1 MMIRCINYN
10 GKDLGEFGVTVDF
23 SQIFR
28 KPAFD
33 VAKWVI
39 PGKNGDIIRP
49 EDRYSNVELQFDC
62 LIRSNFA
69 ENFTNLVDYL
79 TSFQGNYGRL
89 ETTAEPDVYR
99 MAAFHSVIEPDAGQY
114 LRNGRFTL
122 VFDCQ
127 PQRFLKI
134 GEGAITITGA
144 AAGTT
149 KKLINP
155 TLKPAR
161 PLIFISAMTDD
172 GTIEINGQEIS
183 VLQSSYQ
190 IYVDCDTMHAYRVSG
205 GTVISFDS
213 IVTMPDTFVE
223 MTGGENTIVVKNMTV
238 DLYPRWW
245 KL

>member
-28 KPAFD
+28 KPAFE

-49 EDRYSNVELQFDC
+49 EDRYSNIELQFNC
-62 LIRSNFA
+62 LIRRNFT

-99 MAAFHSVIEPDAGQY
+99 MAAFHSVVEPDAGQY

-127 PQRFLKI
+127 PQRFLKS
-134 GEGAITITGA
+134 GEEPILMNEAS
-144 AAGTT
+144 TT
-149 KKLINP
+149 HVMNP
-155 TLKPAR
+155 TLKPSR
-161 PLIFISAMTDD
+161 PLIRVDYMVGD
-172 GTIEINGQEIS
+172 GSIDINSDTITVEQTADEFWI
-183 VLQSSYQ
+183 
-190 IYVDCDTMHAYRVSG
+190 DCDTMHAYKIVNGAAVSMDDK
-205 GTVISFDS
+205 VS
-213 IVTMPDTFVE
+213 MPDHFVE
-223 MTGGENTIVVKNMTV
+223 LTAGDNALGTTDIAISIF
-238 DLYPRWW
+238 PRWW